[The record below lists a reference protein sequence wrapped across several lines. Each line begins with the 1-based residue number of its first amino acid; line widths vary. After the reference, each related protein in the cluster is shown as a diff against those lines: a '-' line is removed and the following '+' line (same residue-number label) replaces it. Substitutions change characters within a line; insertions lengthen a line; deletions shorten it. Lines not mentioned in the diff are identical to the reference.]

1 MKKLLSLL
9 LALTMILPLVG
20 CAAFAENADPIMIT
34 VIATSDVHGKVL
46 PINYATGEPSP
57 NVGLSMI
64 ASMIEQVRATEKNVI
79 LVDGGDTVQGSA
91 MTYYY
96 SYFAPEKDDPMMK
109 ALRLM
114 DYDMWCLGN
123 HEFNN
128 DLPILKR
135 QIEYVMSPDNGE
147 EHSVPMSAA
156 NFVAQGTEWD
166 SWMGVPLHR
175 QGI

>member
-64 ASMIEQVRATEKNVI
+64 ASMIEQVRATEKNVV

-96 SYFAPEKDDPMMK
+96 SYFAPEKDDPIDEG
-109 ALRLM
+109 AAPDGLRHVV
-114 DYDMWCLGN
+114 LGQS
-123 HEFNN
+123 
-128 DLPILKR
+128 R
-135 QIEYVMSPDNGE
+135 VQQR
-147 EHSVPMSAA
+147 SA
-156 NFVAQGTEWD
+156 D
-166 SWMGVPLHR
+166 S
-175 QGI
+175 QASD

>member
-1 MKKLLSLL
+1 
-9 LALTMILPLVG
+9 
-20 CAAFAENADPIMIT
+20 
-34 VIATSDVHGKVL
+34 
-46 PINYATGEPSP
+46 
-57 NVGLSMI
+57 
-64 ASMIEQVRATEKNVI
+64 
-79 LVDGGDTVQGSA
+79 
-91 MTYYY
+91 
-96 SYFAPEKDDPMMK
+96 
-109 ALRLM
+109 M

-156 NFVAQGTEWD
+156 NFVAKGT
-166 SWMGVPLHR
+166 GVGFLDGRPLHR

>member
-64 ASMIEQVRATEKNVI
+64 ASMIEQVRATERRRS
-79 LVDGGDTVQGSA
+79 GGWRRYRAGLCHDLLLLL
-91 MTYYY
+91 
-96 SYFAPEKDDPMMK
+96 
-109 ALRLM
+109 LR
-114 DYDMWCLGN
+114 
-123 HEFNN
+123 
-128 DLPILKR
+128 
-135 QIEYVMSPDNGE
+135 S
-147 EHSVPMSAA
+147 
-156 NFVAQGTEWD
+156 
-166 SWMGVPLHR
+166 
-175 QGI
+175 